1 MTKIINRGCNHCGG
15 DLEYEEGD
23 YKTSRWKCIQCD
35 RTGEV
40 SIDDSVEEIV
50 TAIATVAAIVKP
62 EKRVATRPKKGGHN
76 SKYYNRY
83 MEEILSDRLSIGHLA
98 MLNKWGISTTNWSH
112 IKPRW
117 ISAGIDIPDMRSKA
131 NMVRW
136 VPERAYRRL
145 AMPNQVQVHTQ
156 QETWEDQTSKQMVSG
171 MVLSET
177 EQAPDEKLPK
187 VIIAWLLRRLNSSD
201 AAELMLWLATGRVP
215 KDGEQ

>member
-131 NMVRW
+131 NMAKTPKVAIPTS
-136 VPERAYRRL
+136 VPDL
-145 AMPNQVQVHTQ
+145 PDMLDMP
-156 QETWEDQTSKQMVSG
+156 D
-171 MVLSET
+171 MVLYWRGYH
-177 EQAPDEKLPK
+177 QAILDISKK
-187 VIIAWLLRRLNSSD
+187 KI
-201 AAELMLWLATGRVP
+201 
-215 KDGEQ
+215 